1 MAAVENGSGAD
12 RADVSEDSPIILLEN
27 NDNKKKDTTTTEKKL
42 VISTSPQDILTNST
56 QTATSTLK
64 GSSTNISNS
73 SGSSGSD
80 ELTFLIE
87 VVKATIPLP
96 FQSSKKKNNTPSSS
110 SSNRGIHC
118 TTSWIGPI
126 NPSGYKRRC
135 KFVHRTKTLKS
146 SGGKQDTASSSS
158 NINTEKDDKDDE
170 DEVDC
175 TEHIFTVNDS
185 SLFLFKTSMKQLANA
200 TISSEVDDENS
211 SKSKDT
217 TKDTQDIQ
225 DMLSSGG
232 LRFDVFERPLDNMFT
247 SVATTLIAD
256 NISEKESNALTRE
269 VPSSS
274 SAFRLV
280 GSLFLTPQELLE
292 NCNEERFE
300 CSVMENWKRIHTNYQ
315 GLRGEGSMKGRLD
328 SVSKSMMTTKVVNGA
343 KLALRIRLAS
353 KFDIAFIKSLAMD
366 DSETNGGVNTALQ
379 STLIQ
384 HDGSGGTNKQLQ
396 QLITEVDENLM
407 TADTTM
413 KALGNISPIAQESVR
428 YLFSNDTE
436 PRLLVKPYPDPSRVK
451 ETSWLTEQG
460 LHTECLKPSTN
471 WIQAGQ
477 QSCDEVTNLLG
488 RVFIEILQCNGL
500 PNTDAGG
507 AVGNKTDA
515 FISIVYGDIMV
526 QTEVID
532 DSCSPMFMPW
542 CSRAFIFQ
550 LGHPSTALHIG
561 VCDYDIGPLE
571 HECIGR
577 VAIHL
582 GKFSPGTLYTLTY
595 NLYESSNLTEKGE
608 DTGTITLRLRMEIP
622 NEKKFLLEGWK
633 VPETKWVNSQ
643 QWKSHRV
650 AKYCVDGP
658 HDDDVFEMALFRSH
672 INELLTQKR
681 YMSYAIG
688 DALRSLIY
696 WRGQVKVGNVWLP
709 LHSAVVFYCSI
720 HVVENLQLLPSF
732 ILFGCGW
739 IMLANMFNRTSH
751 PNPWTRGH
759 SFMKY
764 WSILIGSGG
773 LEATQINPLEG
784 HKETTKLET
793 KWKQR
798 LADDDAKYYKQL
810 ELNAKVKAISDEATI
825 RTKTKASANTALVD
839 PLSALAGAKLLP
851 YQQRLSGYCKKMRH
865 IRNVMNWNESIISF
879 FITLILFGAGIVALF
894 IPWRFI
900 LQWTLRVV
908 VWIFLGPWMW
918 ICDLF
923 FHEETEHQKTK
934 ARRKAR
940 KLFQTQQMVAK
951 SLRENA
957 LKMKDFRVKLFGKYI
972 TRLPEF
978 NLIRHEDVPLPES
991 FAEPYH
997 SEEEVKSDKFVPSQD
1012 LTGVMIPMCGQ
1023 DKVQTQTKRQREK
1036 EVLISQ
1042 HQKMINAKSTQSET
1056 VLEEEVDECF
1066 ELVGGDNH
1074 VICLHSDSSGL
1085 SSQDEKQ
1092 LDSPTDLANTRSSSD
1107 RDVIISDKAIQ
1118 LALDSQ
1124 LGPHDP
1130 SNKKSK
1136 WVLSASIQM
1145 SLRKET
1151 VEEETPLIC
1160 DDPKRSRLLK
1170 QSSILEEGVEIVPFL
1185 DSAADEDGI
1194 TGRQPD
1200 NDNDH
1205 VSVFYV
1211 PTKDTKVGGE
1221 EEEAADSGSTKG
1233 VKTIRFKDPLN
1244 DRLRQNIMTTL

>member
-1 MAAVENGSGAD
+1 MVAAIENGGGAD
-12 RADVSEDSPIILLEN
+12 SLASEDSPTLLLEN
-27 NDNKKKDTTTTEKKL
+27 NDSVDSKKKDTEKKL
-42 VISTSPQDILTNST
+42 VISTTPQDPSTNSGIPT
-56 QTATSTLK
+56 TASTSK
-64 GSSTNISNS
+64 EASTNINS
-73 SGSSGSD
+73 SSSSGSD

-96 FQSSKKKNNTPSSS
+96 FQSSKKKNVSASL
-110 SSNRGIHC
+110 NRGIHC

-146 SGGKQDTASSSS
+146 GKQDASSS
-158 NINTEKDDKDDE
+158 IVDQEDDLDDDDE
-170 DEVDC
+170 IDC
-175 TEHIFTVNDS
+175 TDHIFTVNDS

-200 TISSEVDDENS
+200 TISSKAVEN
-211 SKSKDT
+211 SKSKDA
-217 TKDTQDIQ
+217 KDTL

-247 SVATTLIAD
+247 SVAKSLMAD
-256 NISEKESNALTRE
+256 NISEKEYNALTRE

-280 GSLFLTPQELLE
+280 GSVFLTPQEILDH
-292 NCNEERFE
+292 CNEERFE
-300 CSVMENWKRIHTNYQ
+300 CNVIENWKRIHTNYQ
-315 GLRGEGSMKGRLD
+315 GLRGEGSMKGRMD
-328 SVSKSMMTTKVVNGA
+328 SVSKSMMTTKAVNGA
-343 KLALRIRLAS
+343 QLVLRTRLAS
-353 KFDIAFIKSLAMD
+353 KFDIAFMKSLAID
-366 DSETNGGVNTALQ
+366 DSDGGSGVNTALQ

-451 ETSWLTEQG
+451 ETSWLTEQR
-460 LHTECLKPSTN
+460 LHTESLKSSTN

-477 QSCDEVTNLLG
+477 QQQQSCDEDTNSLG
-488 RVFIEILQCNGL
+488 FVFIEILECNGL

-515 FISIVYGDIMV
+515 FISLVYGDIMV
-526 QTEVID
+526 QTDVID
-532 DSCSPMFMPW
+532 DTCSPMFMPW

-595 NLYESSNLTEKGE
+595 SLYKSSNLTEKGE
-608 DTGTITLRLRMEIP
+608 DMGTITLRLRMEIP
-622 NEKKFLLEGWK
+622 NEKKYLLEGWK
-633 VPETKWVNSQ
+633 APETKWVNSQ

-650 AKYCVDGP
+650 AKYVVDGP
-658 HDDDVFEMALFRSH
+658 HDEEVFEMALFRSQ

-681 YMSYAIG
+681 YISYAIG
-688 DALRSLIY
+688 DAVRSLIY

-720 HVVENLQLLPSF
+720 QVVENLQLLPSF
-732 ILFGCGW
+732 MLFGCGW
-739 IMLANMFNRTSH
+739 IMIANMLNRTAH

-798 LADDDAKYYKQL
+798 LANDDVKYYKQL
-810 ELNAKVKAISDEATI
+810 ELDAKVKSISDEATI

-879 FITLILFGAGIVALF
+879 FITLILFGAGFVALF

-900 LQWTLRVV
+900 LQWTMRVV
-908 VWIFLGPWMW
+908 VWVFLGPWMW

-934 ARRKAR
+934 TKKKAR
-940 KLFQTQQMVAK
+940 KLFQKQQMMAK
-951 SLRENA
+951 RLRENA
-957 LKMKDFRVKLFGKYI
+957 LKIKDFRVKLFGKYI

-978 NLIRHEDVPLPES
+978 NLVRHEDVPLPES
-991 FAEPYH
+991 SAEPYD

-1023 DKVQTQTKRQREK
+1023 DMVKNQTKRQREK
-1036 EVLISQ
+1036 EFLISQ
-1042 HQKMINAKSTQSET
+1042 HRKMIKAKSTQSET
-1056 VLEEEVDECF
+1056 ALEEEVDECF
-1066 ELVGGDNH
+1066 ELIGGDSQ
-1074 VICLHSDSSGL
+1074 VVCLHSDSTGL
-1085 SSQDEKQ
+1085 SAHDDEKT
-1092 LDSPTDLANTRSSSD
+1092 DPSTDLSVTRSNSD
-1107 RDVIISDKAIQ
+1107 RNVIISDKAIQ
-1118 LALDSQ
+1118 LALENQ

-1130 SNKKSK
+1130 SNTKSK
-1136 WVLSASIQM
+1136 WVFSASIQM

-1151 VEEETPLIC
+1151 VEEEIPLAIC
-1160 DDPKRSRLLK
+1160 DDPKRGRLLE
-1170 QSSILEEGVEIVPFL
+1170 QSSTLEEEGVEIVPFL
-1185 DSAADEDGI
+1185 NSAADEEGSNI

-1211 PTKDTKVGGE
+1211 PTKDTMAEGE
-1221 EEEAADSGSTKG
+1221 EGEAAGTDSTKD
-1233 VKTIRFKDPLN
+1233 VKKIRPRSPLN

>member
-1 MAAVENGSGAD
+1 MYCNMVAAIENGGA
-12 RADVSEDSPIILLEN
+12 ASSEDSPIFLLEN
-27 NDNKKKDTTTTEKKL
+27 DRVDLKKKDTTEKKL
-42 VISTSPQDILTNST
+42 VISTTPQDLSTNSI
-56 QTATSTLK
+56 QTTTSTLK
-64 GSSTNISNS
+64 SESSTNINRS
-73 SGSSGSD
+73 SD

-96 FQSSKKKNNTPSSS
+96 FQSSKKKNNTTSS

-146 SGGKQDTASSSS
+146 SGKQDTASSSS
-158 NINTEKDDKDDE
+158 NVDAEEDDIDDE
-170 DEVDC
+170 DEIDC

-200 TISSEVDDENS
+200 TISSKVDDENIN

-217 TKDTQDIQ
+217 TKDTQDT
-225 DMLSSGG
+225 LSSGG

-247 SVATTLIAD
+247 SVATSLLAD

-280 GSLFLTPQELLE
+280 GSVFLTPIQILE

-300 CSVMENWKRIHTNYQ
+300 CNVIENWKRIHTHYQ
-315 GLRGEGSMKGRLD
+315 GLSGEGSMKGRLD

-353 KFDIAFIKSLAMD
+353 NFDIAFIKSLAVD
-366 DSETNGGVNTALQ
+366 DSDGGSGVNTALQ

-384 HDGSGGTNKQLQ
+384 HDGSRGTNKQLQ

-477 QSCDEVTNLLG
+477 QQQSCDEDNNNSLG

-608 DTGTITLRLRMEIP
+608 DMGTITLRLRMEIP

-633 VPETKWVNSQ
+633 APETTWVNSQ

-658 HDDDVFEMALFRSH
+658 HDEEVFEMALFRSH

-681 YMSYAIG
+681 YMTYSIG
-688 DALRSLIY
+688 DAVRSLIY

-739 IMLANMFNRTSH
+739 IMLANMFNRTAH

-784 HKETTKLET
+784 HKETAKLET

-798 LADDDAKYYKQL
+798 LADDDAKYFKQL
-810 ELNAKVKAISDEATI
+810 ELNAKIKSISDEATI

-879 FITLILFGAGIVALF
+879 FITLILFGAGVVALF

-900 LQWTLRVV
+900 LQWTMRIV
-908 VWIFLGPWMW
+908 VWVFLGPWMW

-934 ARRKAR
+934 AKKKAK
-940 KLFQTQQMVAK
+940 KLFQKQQMVAK

-978 NLIRHEDVPLPES
+978 NLVRHEDVPLPES
-991 FAEPYH
+991 FAEPYHH

-1023 DKVQTQTKRQREK
+1023 DKVQTQTKRQKEK
-1036 EVLISQ
+1036 ESLISQ
-1042 HQKMINAKSTQSET
+1042 HRKMIEAKSTQSEAA
-1056 VLEEEVDECF
+1056 LEEEVDECF
-1066 ELVGGDNH
+1066 ELVGGDNQ

-1085 SSQDEKQ
+1085 SAHDEKQ
-1092 LDSPTDLANTRSSSD
+1092 LDSPSDLAITRSSSD

-1118 LALDSQ
+1118 LVLENQ
-1124 LGPHDP
+1124 MGPHDP
-1130 SNKKSK
+1130 SNRKSK
-1136 WVLSASIQM
+1136 WVFSASM

-1170 QSSILEEGVEIVPFL
+1170 QSSTLEEEGVEIVPFL
-1185 DSAADEDGI
+1185 DSAADEEDKGL

-1200 NDNDH
+1200 NNNDH

-1211 PTKDTKVGGE
+1211 PTKDTKAEGE
-1221 EEEAADSGSTKG
+1221 EGEAADTGSTKG
-1233 VKTIRFKDPLN
+1233 VKRIRFKEPLN